1 MGFKFNVGDRVDYAP
16 FEPPNGTPGTIV
28 DAIRLHDGVRYVV
41 EWDDG
46 FTEDSDLLM
55 ANLWPEEELVP
66 LEFTQGLP

>member
-28 DAIRLHDGVRYVV
+28 DAIRLHDGVKYVV

-46 FTEDSDLLM
+46 FTEESDVLM
-55 ANLWPEEELVP
+55 ANLWPEEELIP
-66 LEFTQGLP
+66 LS